1 MERMMYEMEEL
12 IPIVAELSEQYTGYE
27 STSIP
32 YEKANQLMEA
42 VIYCIHEYEQSGGNA
57 LAAEGVPAKEAYKLG
72 YRLVDKKV
80 REMMEMYHVLLRDF
94 CSYGNIVLKDTV
106 NAIPEFLKRYDIRY
120 APQDTILTLDYPLL
134 AGMGEASGRTGIDAV
149 YEYVRCICIEQRFL
163 NQFPETYVIQVL
175 RNYAEEHVQG
185 GLRPLRYTQGHT
197 VMHAPYGAGGLRP
210 LRYEEII
217 ENLCGIVLAD
227 VAYHILLNKQLDS
240 KRIEKGEKSKI
251 QAMLGT
257 CAKEEAKER
266 MRELVKHFIEEYYEN
281 DEELWQYLK
290 TECDNMVVR
299 LIHSVVS

>member
-27 STSIP
+27 STSIT

-106 NAIPEFLKRYDIRY
+106 NAIPEFLKWYDIRY

-175 RNYAEEHVQG
+175 RNYAEEHVQD
-185 GLRPLRYTQGHT
+185 
-197 VMHAPYGAGGLRP
+197 GLRP

-251 QAMLGT
+251 QAILGT

>member
-27 STSIP
+27 STSIT

-106 NAIPEFLKRYDIRY
+106 NAIPEFLKWYDIRY

-185 GLRPLRYTQGHT
+185 GLRPLRY
-197 VMHAPYGAGGLRP
+197 
-210 LRYEEII
+210 EEII

-240 KRIEKGEKSKI
+240 KMIEKGEKSKI

-257 CAKEEAKER
+257 CTKEEAKER

>member
-27 STSIP
+27 STSIT

-106 NAIPEFLKRYDIRY
+106 NAIPEFLKWYDIRY

-134 AGMGEASGRTGIDAV
+134 AGIGEASGRTGIDAV

-185 GLRPLRYTQGHT
+185 G
-197 VMHAPYGAGGLRP
+197 MRP

-257 CAKEEAKER
+257 CTKEEAKER

>member
-27 STSIP
+27 STSIT

-185 GLRPLRYTQGHT
+185 GLRPLRYISLPVQTNF
-197 VMHAPYGAGGLRP
+197 V
-210 LRYEEII
+210 
-217 ENLCGIVLAD
+217 
-227 VAYHILLNKQLDS
+227 
-240 KRIEKGEKSKI
+240 KSSAN
-251 QAMLGT
+251 QQ
-257 CAKEEAKER
+257 
-266 MRELVKHFIEEYYEN
+266 
-281 DEELWQYLK
+281 D
-290 TECDNMVVR
+290 
-299 LIHSVVS
+299 